1 MMATWLQ
8 FIQSIRAVDWLQF
21 AVFWFFVALATQYVI
36 RLLSVL
42 KHHRQRRALELE
54 GKLRLMLHVLPVDH
68 VHVTSDGGRSYRT
81 YTLDGEGNLVKSETK
96 WRK

>member
-8 FIQSIRAVDWLQF
+8 FYQSIQAVDLLQL
-21 AVFWFFVALATQYVI
+21 ALFWFLVALMTECVLWLA
-36 RLLSVL
+36 SDL
-42 KHHRQRRALELE
+42 KHRRQRRKQVFE
-54 GKLRLMLHVLPVDH
+54 GRLRLMLHVLPVDH